1 MFDAKDK
8 ILSANKWIVEK
19 NLIELTWGNVS
30 LYDRKQGLVYIKPS
44 GIDLSEAS
52 SEDVSCIR
60 LDGIKVSG
68 LKPSVDTPTHIKIYE
83 NFESVSSIVH
93 THSKYAT
100 IFAQAGMSI
109 PCLGTT
115 HADYFYGTV
124 PCVPRPSDA
133 QVQQDYESN
142 TGKVICQHFHENGI
156 DPTQVQACLVD
167 GHAPF
172 VWGKNVKSALENAY
186 VLEVIAEF
194 AFKTL
199 QLNSSARLADTV
211 LDKHFLRKHGDS
223 KYYGQ

>member
-30 LYDRKQGLVYIKPS
+30 LYDREQGLIYIKPS

-60 LDGIKVSG
+60 LDGTKVSG
-68 LKPSVDTPTHIKIYE
+68 LKPSVDTPTHIEIYE

-124 PCVPRPSDA
+124 PCVPCPSDA
-133 QVQQDYESN
+133 QVQQNYESS
-142 TGKVICQHFHENGI
+142 TGKVICQHFYENGI
-156 DPTQVQACLVD
+156 DPTQVQACLVG